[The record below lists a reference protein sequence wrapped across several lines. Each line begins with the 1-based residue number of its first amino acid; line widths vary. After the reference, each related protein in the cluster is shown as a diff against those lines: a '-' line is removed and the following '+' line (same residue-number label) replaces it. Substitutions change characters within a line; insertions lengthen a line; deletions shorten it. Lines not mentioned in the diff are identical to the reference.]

1 MLDWKLNKIKLIADD
16 KIPFLKNV
24 LEPYTNISYLPYDRI
39 TKQSI
44 KNADALIIRTRTKC
58 NAEVLEGTSIKYIAT
73 ATIGFDHIDA
83 NFCEQNNIRWS
94 NAPGCNST
102 SVQQYIAAA
111 LVYYAHQKKIQ
122 LDTLTIGIVGVGN
135 VGSKIQEISKI
146 FGLKILLNDP
156 PRERVEGGR
165 KFVSLD
171 QVLEESDII
180 SFHVPLSINGPDKTF
195 QLADEVFFNK
205 LNNSKIIF
213 NTSRGE
219 VIDTAAMI
227 NAINNRKI
235 SFSLLDVWENE
246 PKIGMKLL
254 NLVNIATPHIAGY
267 STEGK
272 AKATAVCVNALN
284 DFFNLGLTQNWHPG
298 NLPIPNNPSI
308 IKIDC
313 AGKLTQDI
321 LYQLI
326 ISTYDILQD
335 DQQLRNR
342 VYDFE
347 KLRGEY
353 PVRREFSFYSVQLM
367 NSNKTIDNL
376 VKELGFK
383 LL

>member
-1 MLDWKLNKIKLIADD
+1 MDWKLNKIKLIADD

-58 NAEVLEGTSIKYIAT
+58 NAELLEGTSIKYIAT

-83 NFCEQNNIRWS
+83 DFCEQNNIRWS

-111 LVYYAHQKKIQ
+111 LVYYAYLKKIQ

-156 PRERVEGGR
+156 PRERIEGGR

-180 SFHVPLSINGPDKTF
+180 TFHVPLNFNEPDKTYH
-195 QLADEVFFNK
+195 LADEVLFNK
-205 LNNSKIIF
+205 LNNSKVIF
-213 NTSRGE
+213 NTSRGG
-219 VIDTAAMI
+219 VIDTIAMI
-227 NAINNRKI
+227 KAINNRII
-235 SFSLLDVWENE
+235 SFSVLDVWENE
-246 PKIGMKLL
+246 PKIDMKLL

-272 AKATAVCVNALN
+272 ANATAVCVNALN
-284 DFFNLGLTQNWHPG
+284 EFFNLGLTQNWYPA
-298 NLPIPNNPSI
+298 NLPTSNNPRT

-321 LYQLI
+321 IYQVI
-326 ISTYDILQD
+326 KSTYDILRED
-335 DQQLRNR
+335 KQLRNA
-342 VYDFE
+342 VNNFE
-347 KLRGEY
+347 KLRGVY
-353 PVRREFSFYSVQLM
+353 SGRREFSFYNVQLM
-367 NSNKTIDNL
+367 NSKKSIDNF
-376 VKELGFK
+376 VRELGFN

>member
-1 MLDWKLNKIKLIADD
+1 LNKIKLIADD

-83 NFCEQNNIRWS
+83 NFCVQNNIRWS

-111 LVYYAHQKKIQ
+111 LVYYAYLKKIQ
-122 LDTLTIGIVGVGN
+122 FDTLTIGIVGVGN

-180 SFHVPLSINGPDKTF
+180 SFHVPLSFNGRDKTF